1 MRQRKYMVAQK
12 VLNSSKV
19 KPMPNAFDFSA
30 SPFDCLDAD
39 EQRLVRDSVDIAYF
53 RAGETILEPGIE
65 PAWLY
70 VVIKGHVSQF
80 DGHEQV
86 STYGPDDCFD
96 GRSLVAGRASS
107 RFVAAEEVLVYQ
119 LAKAAVGELISRN
132 ATFSAL
138 LFSDLS
144 IKLNALAQ
152 RHSQREMQAVTMSR
166 VAEAFLRP
174 AIEVNGD
181 DSIVDVA
188 TRMQAQHTSSV
199 LVRDGACLGIFTNTG
214 LQRAIVDGR
223 PLDTLAVRELAS
235 FKLVTIEPDAPLFD
249 ALALMIQHQVHR
261 LVVVEGEH
269 IHGLLEQL
277 DLLSFLSNHSYLI
290 TVQIVRAQDLAA
302 LQAAAAQITRLVAL
316 LYRGGTGVGQIG
328 KLVQALNAKLFERTW
343 QLVAPPALLA
353 DSCLFVMGSEGRG
366 EQLLKTDQDNGLVLR
381 DGIEVPA
388 PDIAEACRRF
398 SAALREFGYP
408 DCPGGIM
415 VSNPA
420 WRRSQSDF
428 RRTVRQWLLRPDPE
442 GLMAL
447 AIFIDA
453 HPVAGDAA
461 LLAGVRAEVDQL
473 VTTDDSLLGRFAA
486 AIDSF
491 PDASSGW
498 WNRMPFIGDADKQA
512 LDLKKAGIFPIV
524 HGVRT
529 LALRHHVHAQS
540 TVLRLDA
547 LVAAGRLSAA
557 MASDLTDSLH
567 FMMSLKLKAG
577 VTESDNGRSMTGLVP
592 TDRLSSLERDL
603 LKDALAVVKHFKAV
617 VRHQLHLEL

>member
-1 MRQRKYMVAQK
+1 
-12 VLNSSKV
+12 
-19 KPMPNAFDFSA
+19 MPNAFDFSA

-39 EQRLVRDSVDIAYF
+39 EQRLVRGNVDIAYF
-53 RAGETILEPGIE
+53 RADETILDPGIE

-80 DGHEQV
+80 DGHELV
-86 STYGPDDCFD
+86 STYGPADCFD

-119 LAKAAVGELISRN
+119 LAKAAVSELIQRN

-138 LFSDLS
+138 LFADLS
-144 IKLNALAQ
+144 IKLSALAQ
-152 RHSQREMQAVTMSR
+152 RHSQREMQAVAMSR

-174 AIEVNGD
+174 ACVVDGAT
-181 DSIVDVA
+181 SIVGVA
-188 TRMQAQHTSSV
+188 AQMQAQHTSSV
-199 LVRDGACLGIFTNTG
+199 LVRDGARLGIFTNTG

-223 PLDTLAVRELAS
+223 SLHTLAVRELAT
-235 FKLVTIEPDAPLFD
+235 FKLVSIEPDAPLFD

-261 LVVVEGEH
+261 LVVAEGEH

-290 TVQIVRAQDLAA
+290 TVQIVRAQDLGA
-302 LQAAAAQITRLVAL
+302 LNAAAAQITRLVAL
-316 LYRGGTGVGQIG
+316 LYRGATGVGQIG
-328 KLVQALNAKLFERTW
+328 KLVQALNAKLFERAW

-381 DGIEVPA
+381 DGIGVPEA
-388 PDIAEACRRF
+388 DIAQACERF

-428 RRTVRQWLLRPDPE
+428 SRTVRQWLLRPDPE

-473 VTTDDSLLGRFAA
+473 VAADDALLGRFAA

-491 PDASSGW
+491 PDDSAGW
-498 WNRMPFIGDADKQA
+498 WNRLRMIGDPDKQM

-529 LALRHHVHAQS
+529 LALREHLHTQS

-547 LVAAGRLSAA
+547 LVTAGRLRAD
-557 MASDLTDSLH
+557 MAGELTDSLH
-567 FMMSLKLKAG
+567 FLMGLKLKAG
-577 VTESDNGRSMTGLVP
+577 LAETDTGRSATGLVP

-603 LKDALAVVKHFKAV
+603 LKDALTVVKRFKTQ
-617 VRHQLHLEL
+617 VRHQFHLEA

>member
-1 MRQRKYMVAQK
+1 
-12 VLNSSKV
+12 
-19 KPMPNAFDFSA
+19 MPNAFDFSA
-30 SPFDCLDAD
+30 SPFDCLNAD
-39 EQRLVRDSVDIAYF
+39 EQRLVRSNVDIAYF
-53 RAGETILEPGIE
+53 RTDETILDPGID
-65 PAWLY
+65 PAWLV

-80 DGHEQV
+80 DGQELV
-86 STYGPDDCFD
+86 STYGPNDCFD
-96 GRSLVAGRASS
+96 GRALVAGRVSS
-107 RFVAAEEVLVYQ
+107 RFIAAEEVLVYQ
-119 LAKAAVGELISRN
+119 LAKAAVNELISRN

-138 LFSDLS
+138 LFADLS

-152 RHSQREMQAVTMSR
+152 RHSQRELQAVTMSR

-174 AIEVNGD
+174 AHVVEGET
-181 DSIVDVA
+181 SIVGVA
-188 TRMQAQHTSSV
+188 VQMQAHHTSSV
-199 LVRDGACLGIFTNTG
+199 LVRDGDRLGIFTNTG
-214 LQRAIVDGR
+214 LQRAIAGGR
-223 PLDTLAVRELAS
+223 PLDTLAVREIAT
-235 FKLVTIEPDAPLFD
+235 FKLVTIAPSAPLFD
-249 ALALMIQHQVHR
+249 ALALMIEHQVHR
-261 LVVVEGEH
+261 LVVAEGGH

-328 KLVQALNAKLFERTW
+328 KLVQALNAKLFERAW
-343 QLVAPPALLA
+343 QLTAPPALLA

-381 DGIEVPA
+381 DTSAVPEQDVA
-388 PDIAEACRRF
+388 DACARF
-398 SAALREFGYP
+398 SAALRDFGYP

-420 WRRSQSDF
+420 WRRRESDF
-428 RRTVRQWLLRPDPE
+428 RSTVRQWLLKPEPE

-453 HPVAGDAA
+453 HAVAGDAA
-461 LLAGVRAEVDQL
+461 LLARVRAEVEGL
-473 VTTDDSLLGRFAA
+473 VSADDVLLGRFAA

-491 PDASSGW
+491 PDATAGW
-498 WNRMPFIGDADKQA
+498 WNRLRLIGEADKQT

-524 HGVRT
+524 HGVRA
-529 LALRHHVHAQS
+529 LALREHLHMQS

-547 LVAAGRLSAA
+547 LVTAGRLPADL
-557 MASDLTDSLH
+557 ASDLTESLH
-567 FMMSLKLKAG
+567 FMMGLKLKAG
-577 VTESDNGRSMTGLVP
+577 LNEVDTGRSTTGLVP

-603 LKDALAVVKHFKAV
+603 LKDALAVVKRLKTL
-617 VRHQLHLEL
+617 VRYQFHLES